1 MVLVRAL
8 GTVSP
13 DDLRGACVYRC
24 QIKKL
29 CEAGFLKRVSYGR
42 YEIGPAANRLL
53 GSQPTTDEHHRA
65 EAA

>member
-1 MVLVRAL
+1 MALVRAL

-13 DDLRGACVYRC
+13 DDLGGVCVYRC

-29 CEAGFLKRVSYGR
+29 CNAGLLTRVSYGR
-42 YEIGPAANRLL
+42 YEIGPAAGPPL
-53 GSQPTTDEHHRA
+53 GAGGHSRA